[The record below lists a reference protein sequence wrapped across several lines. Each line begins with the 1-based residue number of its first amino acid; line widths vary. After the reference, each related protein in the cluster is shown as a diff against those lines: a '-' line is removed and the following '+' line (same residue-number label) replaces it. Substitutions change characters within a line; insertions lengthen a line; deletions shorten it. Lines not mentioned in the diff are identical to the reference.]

1 LKKIERVA
9 IASEQE
15 HKKIDRSQFEEAA
28 YLLRAMANETR
39 LCVIMQ
45 LSQAGEMSV
54 TELLEKMNCEQS
66 LLSHHLNDMR
76 AKGILSCRR
85 CGKNSFYTLK
95 DSRIINVLQCVM
107 HCDETDY
114 VAALAAN

>member
-1 LKKIERVA
+1 MENVT
-9 IASEQE
+9 IASEKE

-28 YLLRAMANETR
+28 YLLRALANETR

-45 LSQAGEMSV
+45 LSQAAELSV
-54 TELLEKMNCEQS
+54 TELMEGMNCEQS

-85 CGKNSFYTLK
+85 CGKNSFYALK
-95 DSRIINVLQCVM
+95 DKRIIHVLRCVM
-107 HCDETDY
+107 HCGETDY
-114 VAALAAN
+114 ATAITAN

>member
-1 LKKIERVA
+1 
-9 IASEQE
+9 
-15 HKKIDRSQFEEAA
+15 
-28 YLLRAMANETR
+28 
-39 LCVIMQ
+39 
-45 LSQAGEMSV
+45 
-54 TELLEKMNCEQS
+54 
-66 LLSHHLNDMR
+66 MR